1 MCVFLGV
8 RFIGVFCS
16 VFVVV
21 FGEVLLFCLW
31 GVFLGG
37 CVVFWFLGGAF
48 VLFSFFV
55 CLFVRGFWGFFC
67 SFFGVVFFLGGVFVV
82 VFYVFSFKQSRTLMV
97 RCRNFYLYNIA
108 IYALRS
114 NLSSLPLT

>member
-1 MCVFLGV
+1 MLLLLFLGGYCFLCVFWGV

-37 CVVFWFLGGAF
+37 CVVFWFFGGAF

-55 CLFVRGFWGFFC
+55 CLC
-67 SFFGVVFFLGGVFVV
+67 GVFGG
-82 VFYVFSFKQSRTLMV
+82 FL
-97 RCRNFYLYNIA
+97 
-108 IYALRS
+108 
-114 NLSSLPLT
+114 